1 MSLTLYYHPL
11 ASFCHKV
18 LIALYENGTQFE
30 KRIINL
36 GEEAD
41 RAELESIWPLCKFPV
56 LRDHTPL
63 RDVPETSII
72 IEYLDQHHPGA
83 QLMIPQNRDDALD
96 VRLWDRFFDNYVQ
109 EPMQTIVN
117 AHLTGMMCDQT
128 KERTKLKTAYKMIE
142 RRMAT
147 RSWMCGEAF
156 SLADCAA
163 APALFYAHT
172 LLPFP
177 EEYHHLQSY
186 FERLVTRP
194 SVKQVL
200 DEAKPYF
207 SMYPFAKD
215 IPERFL

>member
-11 ASFCHKV
+11 SSFCHKA
-18 LIALYENGTQFE
+18 LIALYENGLSFE

-36 GEEAD
+36 GDAGD

-56 LRDHTPL
+56 LRDKEKL

-72 IEYLDQHHPGA
+72 IEYVDRHYPGA
-83 QLMIPQNRDDALD
+83 QRLIPEDAEAALD

-109 EPMQTIVN
+109 GPVQTIVG
-117 AHLTGMMCDQT
+117 AHLSGLSCDQT
-128 KERTKLKTAYKMIE
+128 KERTKLKTAYKMLE
-142 RRMAT
+142 KRMAT
-147 RSWMCGEAF
+147 RSWISGEHF

-177 EEYHHLQSY
+177 EEYHNVQSY
-186 FERLVTRP
+186 FERLLARP
-194 SVKQVL
+194 SVKQVME
-200 DEAKPYF
+200 EARPYF
-207 SMYPFAKD
+207 SMYPFARD